1 MKKDKYERKS
11 IVDIFATLQVEIV
24 DDGEET
30 ERSEYFVEV
39 DGQRL
44 DIMQILES
52 SVGVK
57 IGIKTELIEEWYNH
71 RYMRFKQRSMPL
83 ACLIG
88 RLYI

>member
-57 IGIKTELIEEWYNH
+57 IGIKTELIEE
-71 RYMRFKQRSMPL
+71 
-83 ACLIG
+83 
-88 RLYI
+88 